1 MATDINY
8 GPTNAIRQ
16 QKGMGPEAPDKS
28 VTDILNEYFDNGN
41 TQEPNFDTF
50 LTKIMVLLKDEN
62 NRLVKT
68 GNTVFFLTNL
78 GDGVV
83 EMHTITSENP
93 NEFAKSAQ
101 GLAKTLKSQGLKKI
115 VSYADRPAYIEIAKR
130 TGMPWKTSQTTSV
143 TGDQA
148 GPSYLFELEL

>member
-28 VTDILNEYFDNGN
+28 VTDILREYFNNGN
-41 TQEPNFDTF
+41 TQEPNFPTF
-50 LTKIMVLLKDEN
+50 LTKIVMVLRDEN
-62 NRLVKT
+62 KRLAKV
-68 GNTVFFLTNL
+68 GNTLFLLNNM

-83 EMHTITSENP
+83 EMHTITSGNP

-101 GLAKTLKSQGLKKI
+101 GLAKLLKAQGLKKI

-130 TGMPWKTSQTTSV
+130 TGMPWKISQTTRV
-143 TGDQA
+143 VGEQA
-148 GPSYLFELEL
+148 KPSYSFELEL